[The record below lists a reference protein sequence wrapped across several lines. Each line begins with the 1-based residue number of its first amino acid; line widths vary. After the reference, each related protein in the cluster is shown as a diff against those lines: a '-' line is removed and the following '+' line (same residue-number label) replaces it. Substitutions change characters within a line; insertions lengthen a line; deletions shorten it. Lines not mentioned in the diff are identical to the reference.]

1 MANAFPKRRDS
12 KHRIL
17 RRGESVRED
26 GLYQLGG
33 QEVKKE
39 GPYARLSDGTIAGS
53 VTCLFDG
60 FKNAVKAGIP
70 LESAIRMVTKNPA
83 RSIGMD
89 DQVGVIREGNY
100 ADLILVDRELNLV
113 KVL

>member
-1 MANAFPKRRDS
+1 
-12 KHRIL
+12 
-17 RRGESVRED
+17 
-26 GLYQLGG
+26 
-33 QEVKKE
+33 
-39 GPYARLSDGTIAGS
+39 
-53 VTCLFDG
+53 
-60 FKNAVKAGIP
+60 
-70 LESAIRMVTKNPA
+70 MVTKNPA